1 MNFDGSKSFLVSDLF
16 DNYADLMADP
26 SCVCSGGFATV
37 DKIDTVPVVQ
47 ATAPAIGGL
56 SHDDTAILAGILT
69 GLATFL
75 FLALPILCCLCPLPC
90 CPCCGGGAAGSKSK
104 RTAGA
109 IGAAKV
115 KEMETISH
123 RSTDVDSV
131 HSFRTFNK
139 EWDKLDKY
147 DYDNLYEV
155 DMKLP
160 RAWLESLRGVPNDQ
174 IDSKLRELESGWE
187 GQDVRNYELEALRHE
202 NLLRHE
208 NMMNADAG
216 YQSGTGSVGYSNAA
230 YRGDGYAEGM
240 GSMGGGIEIERT
252 RQINITTAASQL
264 PEQEYIMEREFRQ
277 ELGGLENDNF
287 EKIYTTYRRLLNDSK
302 QTSF

>member
-1 MNFDGSKSFLVSDLF
+1 MADLF

-37 DKIDTVPVVQ
+37 DKIDTVPIVQ

-56 SHDDTAILAGILT
+56 SHEDTAILAGILT

-90 CPCCGGGAAGSKSK
+90 CPCCGGGAAGSKHK
-104 RTAGA
+104 KTAGA
-109 IGAAKV
+109 IGAAKMR
-115 KEMETISH
+115 EMETVSH

-160 RAWLESLRGVPNDQ
+160 RAWVESLRGVPNDQ
-174 IDSKLRELESGWE
+174 IDRKLRELETDWE

-202 NLLRHE
+202 NIM
-208 NMMNADAG
+208 NMDAG
-216 YQSGTGSVGYSNAA
+216 YQSGSGSMGYSNAA
-230 YRGDGYAEGM
+230 YRGDGYADVMGANMGSMGTMGSM

-277 ELGGLENDNF
+277 ELNGLDNDNF
-287 EKIYTTYRRLLNDSK
+287 DKIYTTYRRLLNDTK